1 MCSELFRI
9 PYTWGGV
16 PIFGIGVLLA
26 IWAIASSVTLF
37 ALVRQH
43 GWSAETLGSL
53 PVLLLLGAAIVLLPR
68 VFPDGLPIRV
78 YGLMLLVGI
87 TSGVAMAMYRARQGG
102 LNPEIIL
109 SLAIWM
115 VVSGIVGARLFY
127 VIEYWHENF
136 AGRNLRDTLLEIAN
150 VPEGGLVIFG
160 GFIGAMLG
168 FATFVRKQR
177 LPILAM
183 ADLVAPS
190 MAIGLA
196 FGRIGCL
203 LNGCCYGG
211 ETDWPWHVTFP
222 KYSSR
227 YEEGKATS
235 LQRFSPP
242 YSDQASHGEMHG
254 FRIDPRGNEPA
265 VVTQIDPRSL
275 ADTAGLHVD
284 DSIASINGLTVQN
297 PRAARAQL
305 FDALVSQQPLQLTL
319 RTGKTIAIP
328 AAPLPDRSRP
338 VHPTQLYSAIDAG
351 LLAWLLWSYFP
362 FRRHDGVLIALMLT
376 IHPITRF
383 LLEIIRTD
391 EPAVFGTG
399 LSISQNI
406 SFGLLACGAALWWY
420 ILRQPRGVIWPLAA
434 PSKKSTPPAGRRA
447 QPARV

>member
-26 IWAIASSVTLF
+26 IWAVASAATLF
-37 ALVRQH
+37 ALVRRH
-43 GWSAETLGSL
+43 GLSAETLGSL
-53 PVLLLLGAAIVLLPR
+53 PVLLLLGVAIVLLPR
-68 VFPDGLPIRV
+68 VFPEGLPIRG

-87 TSGVAMAMYRARQGG
+87 TAGVGMAMFRARQGG
-102 LNPEIIL
+102 LDPEIIL

-127 VIEYWHENF
+127 VIEYWRESF
-136 AGRNLRDTLLEIAN
+136 AGKNLRDTLLEIIN

-168 FATFVRKQR
+168 FVTFMRKQR

-183 ADLVAPS
+183 ADLIAPS

-222 KYSSR
+222 KYSSS
-227 YEEGKATS
+227 YEAGKPTN

-242 YSDQASHGEMHG
+242 YSDQASHGEIHG
-254 FRIDPRGNEPA
+254 FRIDPRDNEPA
-265 VVTQIDPRSL
+265 VVTRIDPQSL
-275 ADTAGLHVD
+275 AEKAGLQAG
-284 DSIASINGLTVQN
+284 DSIASINGLPVQSS
-297 PRAARAQL
+297 RDAKAQL
-305 FDALVSQQPLQLTL
+305 FDVTVSQQPLELKL
-319 RTGKTIAIP
+319 RSGKTIAIP
-328 AAPLPDRSRP
+328 VAPLPDRSRP
-338 VHPTQLYSAIDAG
+338 VHPAQLYSAIDAG

-362 FRRHDGVLIALMLT
+362 FRKHDGVLIALMLT
-376 IHPITRF
+376 IHPVTRF
-383 LLEIIRTD
+383 LLEVIRTD

-399 LSISQNI
+399 MSISQNI
-406 SFGLLACGAALWWY
+406 SFLLLACSAALWWY
-420 ILRQPRGVIWPLAA
+420 TLRQPPGVVWPLVKPEKNA
-434 PSKKSTPPAGRRA
+434 
-447 QPARV
+447 PARR